1 MIAGMPPGTGVH
13 SDGAILD
20 GVLERITFA
29 NPETGYTIARIDPGR
44 GGPDM
49 ITAVG
54 PLLGAQ
60 VGESLRM
67 RGRWTSHPKYGKQ
80 FEVHS
85 YTTVLPATAA
95 GIQRYLGSGLIK
107 GIGPVMAERM
117 VNRFGVD
124 IMHII
129 EDSPGRLIEVEGLGP
144 KRTAMITAAWAEQ
157 KAIKE
162 VMIFL
167 QGVGVSTSLAVRIYK
182 KYGDASISVV
192 RAEPYRL
199 ASDVWGIGFK
209 TADTIAAAVGIA
221 RDSPERIKAGLAYTL
236 SEAADDGHCYLPA
249 PNLIADAA
257 KILDVPAELITPCL
271 DELAA
276 AEGVVREAVP
286 ASAGTDPQVPAVY
299 LPPFYQAE
307 RSLASSLLRLLA
319 AREDR
324 LAAFTSVDWDKVL
337 GWLRGRTGSSLA
349 PEQEE
354 AVRLALTSRIAVL
367 TGGPGCGKSF
377 TVRSVV
383 ELARAKGARIILAAP
398 TGRAAKR
405 LAELTGH
412 EAATIHRLLQ
422 LRPGG
427 EPSFDAATPLDADL
441 VVVDETSMVDVIL
454 ANKLVKAVPP
464 GAHLLLVG
472 DVDQLPSVGA
482 GEVLRD
488 LLSAGSLPVVRL
500 RRIFRQAQQSGIV
513 INAHRIND
521 GQPPGLT
528 GFADFFWFSCEEAEQ
543 TAELVVDIVARRIPA
558 RFGLDPRRDVQV
570 LCPMHRGPTG
580 AGNLNTLLQEALT
593 PFREGQQERRYGGR
607 VFRIGDKV
615 TQLRN
620 NYEKGAAGVF
630 NGTVGVVT
638 GMSLDDHTL
647 TVLTDEDEKVDYG
660 FDELDELAH
669 AYAVTIHRSQGSEY
683 PAVVIPL
690 TMGSWM
696 MLQRNLLYTGVTR
709 ARKLVVLAGSRRA
722 LAVAVRT
729 RGAGRRHTSL
739 GYRLRLH
746 RAQPEQQAGRR
757 DGRGTGHEQRDASC
771 GRGDRL
777 QDPGPVDAADGPE
790 QLPLGHRL
798 ARTDGR
804 LPPALVLTAQPQEA
818 AKMSRRPVRAGARG
832 RVVGHA
838 ERREDPVEPADVR
851 VDGGPFDE
859 AAAAGFG
866 DDGRDAGG
874 GRSRAGGAA
883 DRTVRTRFLA
893 DDVAEPVRGGQLAGP
908 GLGRARV
915 VERERLKRLDHVA
928 GVHVDQRIGARD
940 ELRECRV
947 RQPVGESPRRVA
959 REAPVEVLAVVGHDE
974 RAAGAERG
982 QVQHRHRDNPAAQFP
997 FLEAPGPLADAGSRR
1012 VLRAVHSGQ
1021 DGEPRAVAGAG
1032 QLDDGYLQAGQR
1044 ERVTARGRGHASVL
1058 HG

>member
-1 MIAGMPPGTGVH
+1 MPAGAPVQRDIAV
-13 SDGAILD
+13 LD
-20 GVLERITFA
+20 GVLERVTFA
-29 NPETGYTIARIDPGR
+29 NPETGYTIARIDAGR
-44 GGPDM
+44 GPDL
-49 ITAVG
+49 ITVVG

-85 YTTVLPATAA
+85 YTTVLPATTQ

-117 VNRFGVD
+117 VAHFGVD
-124 IMHII
+124 IMHVI
-129 EDSPGRLIEVEGLGP
+129 EDAPGRLIEVDGLGP
-144 KRTAMITAAWAEQ
+144 KRTALITAAWAEQ

-182 KYGDASISVV
+182 KYGDESISVV

-209 TADTIAAAVGIA
+209 TADTIAASVGIA

-257 KILDVPAELITPCL
+257 KILAVPAELITPCL

-276 AEGVVREAVP
+276 AEGVVRETVP
-286 ASAGTDPQVPAVY
+286 AAAAVASAQAAPQVPAVY

-307 RSLASSLLRLLA
+307 RALAQALLRLLA
-319 AREDR
+319 AGRDR
-324 LAAFTSVDWDKVL
+324 LSGFAAVDWDKAL
-337 GWLRGRTGSSLA
+337 GWLRGRTGAPLA

-354 AVRLALTSRIAVL
+354 AVRLALTSRVAVL

-383 ELARAKGARIILAAP
+383 ELARAKGAKVVLAAP

-427 EPSFDAATPLDADL
+427 EPSFDASSPLDADL

-454 ANKLVKAVPP
+454 ANKLVKAIAP

-488 LLSAGSLPVVRL
+488 LLSAGTLPVVRL
-500 RRIFRQAQQSGIV
+500 TKIFRQAQQSGIV
-513 INAHRIND
+513 INAHRINA
-521 GQPPGLT
+521 GQPPGLREF
-528 GFADFFWFSCEEAEQ
+528 GDFFMFACDEADD
-543 TAELVVDIVARRIPA
+543 TAPLVVDIVARRIPA

-570 LCPMHRGPTG
+570 LCPMHRGPAG
-580 AGNLNTLLQEALT
+580 AGNLNLLLQEALT
-593 PFREGQQERRYGGR
+593 PFADGQPERRYGGR
-607 VFRIGDKV
+607 VFRVGDKV

-620 NYEKGAAGVF
+620 NYEKGAAGIF

-638 GMSLDDHTL
+638 GLSVEEHTL

-696 MLQRNLLYTGVTR
+696 MLQRNLLYTAVTR
-709 ARKLVVLAGSRRA
+709 AKKLVVLAGSRRA
-722 LAVAVRT
+722 LAVAIRT
-729 RGAGRRHTSL
+729 KGAGRRHTAL
-739 GYRLRLH
+739 DYRLR
-746 RAQPEQQAGRR
+746 A
-757 DGRGTGHEQRDASC
+757 
-771 GRGDRL
+771 
-777 QDPGPVDAADGPE
+777 
-790 QLPLGHRL
+790 
-798 ARTDGR
+798 
-804 LPPALVLTAQPQEA
+804 
-818 AKMSRRPVRAGARG
+818 
-832 RVVGHA
+832 
-838 ERREDPVEPADVR
+838 
-851 VDGGPFDE
+851 
-859 AAAAGFG
+859 
-866 DDGRDAGG
+866 
-874 GRSRAGGAA
+874 
-883 DRTVRTRFLA
+883 
-893 DDVAEPVRGGQLAGP
+893 
-908 GLGRARV
+908 
-915 VERERLKRLDHVA
+915 
-928 GVHVDQRIGARD
+928 
-940 ELRECRV
+940 
-947 RQPVGESPRRVA
+947 
-959 REAPVEVLAVVGHDE
+959 
-974 RAAGAERG
+974 
-982 QVQHRHRDNPAAQFP
+982 
-997 FLEAPGPLADAGSRR
+997 
-1012 VLRAVHSGQ
+1012 
-1021 DGEPRAVAGAG
+1021 
-1032 QLDDGYLQAGQR
+1032 
-1044 ERVTARGRGHASVL
+1044 
-1058 HG
+1058 